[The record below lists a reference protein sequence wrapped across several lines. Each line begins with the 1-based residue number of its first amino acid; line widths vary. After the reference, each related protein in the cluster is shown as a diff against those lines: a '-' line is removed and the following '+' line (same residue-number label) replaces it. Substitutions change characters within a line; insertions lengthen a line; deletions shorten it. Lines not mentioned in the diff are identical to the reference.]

1 MLHTEV
7 NDWQLWWWR
16 REHFGHRYKF
26 SSLLSDWTG
35 DVVAECED
43 GAARLILTDTRV
55 WKLRLNLQSESSD
68 EWQRSSGFW
77 LLTGSDQTL
86 RSAAGLGRW
95 CVRVCSH
102 IRWNLYVQWNVL
114 WMFQRIKYLPNIL
127 QVTFRVGEETEQNT
141 FKSPF
146 LLKWHTQL
154 YRHREEWNKSS
165 MKPFVDACHLR
176 NCLQWCR
183 SVWHRG

>member
-1 MLHTEV
+1 MLHSEV
-7 NDWQLWWWR
+7 NKWQLWWWR

-26 SSLLSDWTG
+26 SSLLSDWMG

-55 WKLRLNLQSESSD
+55 WKLKLNLQSRSSD

-102 IRWNLYVQWNVL
+102 IRWNLYDQWNVL

-127 QVTFRVGEETEQNT
+127 QVTFKKKTQCWWRDRTEH
-141 FKSPF
+141 KSPSCCNDTLNSTGTARSENTRQEPAVF
-146 LLKWHTQL
+146 H
-154 YRHREEWNKSS
+154 
-165 MKPFVDACHLR
+165 
-176 NCLQWCR
+176 NCCL
-183 SVWHRG
+183 SG